1 MLKPVPSRASAR
13 QSAFFWAALPLVL
26 PQALW
31 VRRTAPRFDGASG
44 PNKGVT
50 GTGEERRLLVYG
62 DSIAAGVGAATF
74 PKALAGQLAVS
85 LAARLDATLRWQSRG
100 YIGANARR
108 LIDLLDGE
116 TFAEAF
122 DFVVLSVGVND
133 VTSLT
138 PISEWTR
145 SLETL
150 LADLVRACGTPAIAL
165 AGIPDMGRFPLL
177 PQPLRSVL
185 GVRSRQLDTA
195 ARLTADRLPHVV
207 HVPVEFDLRP
217 DTFSGDGYHP
227 SETSYHAFA
236 GKISD
241 ALVALD
247 RAERA

>member
-1 MLKPVPSRASAR
+1 VANGPSAR
-13 QSAFFWAALPLVL
+13 ETAAFWAALPLVL

-31 VRRTAPRFDGASG
+31 VRRTATRFDGASG

-50 GTGEERRLLVYG
+50 GTGDERRLLVYG

-85 LAARLDATLRWQSRG
+85 LSERLDATLRWQSRG

-108 LIDLLDGE
+108 LIELLDGE
-116 TFAEAF
+116 SF
-122 DFVVLSVGVND
+122 DEPFDYVVLSVGVND

-138 PISEWTR
+138 LIGDWTR
-145 SLETL
+145 SLEKL
-150 LADLVRACGTPAIAL
+150 LVRIVRACGTPTIAL

-185 GVRSRQLDTA
+185 GLRSRQLDAA
-195 ARLTADRLPHVV
+195 ARRTADALAHVV
-207 HVPVEFDLRP
+207 HVPVEFELRP
-217 DTFSGDGYHP
+217 DTFSADGYHP
-227 SETSYHAFA
+227 SETSYRAFA
-236 GKISD
+236 GTIAD
-241 ALVALD
+241 ALVGLA